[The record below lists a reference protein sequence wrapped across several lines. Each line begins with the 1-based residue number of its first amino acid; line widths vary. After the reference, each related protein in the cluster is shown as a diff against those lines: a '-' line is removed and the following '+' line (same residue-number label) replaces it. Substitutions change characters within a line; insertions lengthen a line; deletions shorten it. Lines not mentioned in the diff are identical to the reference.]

1 MKPDLVYSSIDTA
14 YLALIASGWG
24 LRYILSV
31 QSQTH
36 ILSIV
41 SYRKW
46 LFSLLH
52 IFRIKTVWQ
61 LELYVTKVK
70 EDVYNEARDS
80 GFWVLDS

>member
-14 YLALIASGWG
+14 YLVLIASGWG

-52 IFRIKTVWQ
+52 IFRIKRVWQ
-61 LELYVTKVK
+61 LELCVNKVK